1 MCCVLCAVCC
11 VLCAVCCVLC
21 AVCCVL
27 WAVGCGLWAV
37 GFKISPLQTD
47 ISKFNKELSIMENE
61 NNISHEWSYYEY
73 LESLLNIGKTIEAK
87 DYLST
92 ILKKI
97 ELSEDIEI
105 HYELPI
111 SESNLLI
118 IKNIT
123 KKLQIHIKEIFTE
136 NKKHIVYWMRIS
148 LHINKKYK
156 CNIDNIVR
164 IYNKWRMS
172 NKNEII
178 CINNKSHISMDSFIL
193 RGAYSDDNKSIP
205 KGIWDFKFKDHSINT
220 THNQK
225 TKKPTVVKKDPYRR
239 IGKHKYSELSLV
251 IDILKESNVNSEF
264 RSKTG
269 PDGISEYNGSRKDL
283 YNFLVVEYQ
292 LTLTENSFNKAI
304 PVFVK
309 FYPNKNMPILKNKI
323 DFLKHK
329 IHQKNNSQKNKLTAQ
344 ENIIRLLDQKNKK

>member
-136 NKKHIVYWMRIS
+136 NK
-148 LHINKKYK
+148 
-156 CNIDNIVR
+156 
-164 IYNKWRMS
+164 
-172 NKNEII
+172 
-178 CINNKSHISMDSFIL
+178 
-193 RGAYSDDNKSIP
+193 
-205 KGIWDFKFKDHSINT
+205 
-220 THNQK
+220 
-225 TKKPTVVKKDPYRR
+225 
-239 IGKHKYSELSLV
+239 
-251 IDILKESNVNSEF
+251 
-264 RSKTG
+264 
-269 PDGISEYNGSRKDL
+269 
-283 YNFLVVEYQ
+283 
-292 LTLTENSFNKAI
+292 
-304 PVFVK
+304 
-309 FYPNKNMPILKNKI
+309 
-323 DFLKHK
+323 
-329 IHQKNNSQKNKLTAQ
+329 
-344 ENIIRLLDQKNKK
+344 

>member
-1 MCCVLCAVCC
+1 M
-11 VLCAVCCVLC
+11 
-21 AVCCVL
+21 
-27 WAVGCGLWAV
+27 GCGLWAV

-172 NKNEII
+172 NKN
-178 CINNKSHISMDSFIL
+178 
-193 RGAYSDDNKSIP
+193 
-205 KGIWDFKFKDHSINT
+205 
-220 THNQK
+220 
-225 TKKPTVVKKDPYRR
+225 
-239 IGKHKYSELSLV
+239 
-251 IDILKESNVNSEF
+251 
-264 RSKTG
+264 
-269 PDGISEYNGSRKDL
+269 
-283 YNFLVVEYQ
+283 
-292 LTLTENSFNKAI
+292 
-304 PVFVK
+304 
-309 FYPNKNMPILKNKI
+309 
-323 DFLKHK
+323 
-329 IHQKNNSQKNKLTAQ
+329 
-344 ENIIRLLDQKNKK
+344 